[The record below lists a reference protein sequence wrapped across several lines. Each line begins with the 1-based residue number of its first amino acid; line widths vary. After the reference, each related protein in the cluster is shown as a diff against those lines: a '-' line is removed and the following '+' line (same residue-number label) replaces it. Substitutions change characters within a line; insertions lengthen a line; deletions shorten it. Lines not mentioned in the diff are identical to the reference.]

1 MNTFQKISV
10 LHNFLVGCFMF
21 LIEITYY
28 RGIDKSNIQTAIIKE
43 SQLEDVKKY
52 AAIHILSCKKA
63 PAKSKRS
70 YILR

>member
-1 MNTFQKISV
+1 
-10 LHNFLVGCFMF
+10 MF